1 MIDDYSSPSTSTTK
15 NDIQDYNCVLFWI
28 SEQDGVKSNIC
39 LFKSHFPHAASWPF
53 VMGFLAKPMLV
64 SLPDQS
70 FSKRFNRKLAFAR
83 IFVVPCKT
91 AVQTKWVQ
99 SLTRNAAPL
108 FPKNNKN
115 RSLENFAQTFLP
127 FPAFLFPVVW
137 WNWTRICGAT
147 VTLIGIHVHINIYI
161 YIK

>member
-1 MIDDYSSPSTSTTK
+1 MIDDYSSPNTSTTK

-83 IFVVPCKT
+83 MIVVPCKT
-91 AVQTKWVQ
+91 AVHTKWVQ
-99 SLTRNAAPL
+99 SLTGNAAPL
-108 FPKNNKN
+108 SPKTIRIALWRTLPKLFCLFLHFFFLLFGGIGLEFVVHP
-115 RSLENFAQTFLP
+115 SLWS
-127 FPAFLFPVVW
+127 AFM
-137 WNWTRICGAT
+137 RI
-147 VTLIGIHVHINIYI
+147 
-161 YIK
+161 